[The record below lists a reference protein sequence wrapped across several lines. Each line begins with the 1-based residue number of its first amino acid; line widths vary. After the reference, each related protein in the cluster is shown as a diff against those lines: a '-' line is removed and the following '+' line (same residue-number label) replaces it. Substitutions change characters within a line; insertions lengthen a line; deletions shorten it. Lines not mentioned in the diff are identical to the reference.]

1 MLSKWIVAMWLGIF
15 CVLSACGWTLAVEQT
30 DVVSPTKQSADDPPA
45 DKEGFIALVSDSG
58 LDGWEGKFEWFR
70 NENGTIIAGRLDQKI
85 PRNEFLCTQ
94 KVYGDFDLRLEAKLV
109 GEGDNAGIQF
119 RTTRIPNNHEV
130 SGYQA
135 DMGTAWNRAV
145 WGSLYDESRRN
156 KMLELPEAEVVQRAY
171 RPDNWN
177 TFRILCQGNRIQIWL
192 NDILTVD
199 YLEEDEKID
208 KKGIIGLQIHS
219 GPPAEAH
226 YRHIRIKEL

>member
-1 MLSKWIVAMWLGIF
+1 MWLVIF
-15 CVLSACGWTLAVEQT
+15 SGLSASDSAMAIAQT
-30 DVVSPTKQSADDPPA
+30 DVVSPTNQNADETLV
-45 DKEGFIALVSDSG
+45 DKEGFTALVSDSG
-58 LDGWEGKFEWFR
+58 FDGWEGKLEWFR

-145 WGSLYDESRRN
+145 WGALYDESRRN
-156 KMLELPEAEVVQRAY
+156 KMLELPKAEVVQRAY

-199 YLEEDEKID
+199 YLEADEKID

-219 GPPAEAH
+219 GLPAEAH